1 MESDQ
6 AKAAGNFEIRVPKF
20 EFWVSNFDFLGNQD
34 WWKAHE
40 AAMLALGSVQE
51 IIERQIQAG
60 KVDFDIPGKWKKF
73 QSHEKMIIF
82 RQIEKLWCFRLF

>member
-6 AKAAGNFEIRVPKF
+6 AKAAGNFEIRVSIFEIRVSIF
-20 EFWVSNFDFLGNQD
+20 EFLVSNFDFQGNQD

-60 KVDFDIPGKWKKF
+60 KVDFDIPGK
-73 QSHEKMIIF
+73 
-82 RQIEKLWCFRLF
+82 